1 MLPAKAKYFT
11 TYKNSYGIFGEKK
24 RWWLYVLNG
33 RGCKSD

>member
-24 RWWLYVLNG
+24 MVALRDK
-33 RGCKSD
+33 C